1 MKRYVLDKCGKCG
14 AEVFMRFA
22 DIAIFVFGRFFY
34 PHSIYQS
41 IKQSFICITPNR
53 IFAYSWKI
61 NKKMRTTTQTDGRR
75 TLSIRTYWTVR
86 HNIVSDRQQ

>member
-22 DIAIFVFGRFFY
+22 DIAIFVFGRIFTRTRY
-34 PHSIYQS
+34 MS